1 MKDVVII
8 FNNCKTVHYLNAEYH
23 YENGDVV
30 VKEYE
35 QDEHGGYHLAD
46 IYHFDKSEIKEI
58 KYEG

>member
-1 MKDVVII
+1 MKDVVIT
-8 FNNCKTVHYLNAEYH
+8 FNNGKTVHYLNAEYH

-35 QDEHGGYHLAD
+35 QNEYGEYHIAD
-46 IYHFDKSEIKEI
+46 IHHFDESEIKEI